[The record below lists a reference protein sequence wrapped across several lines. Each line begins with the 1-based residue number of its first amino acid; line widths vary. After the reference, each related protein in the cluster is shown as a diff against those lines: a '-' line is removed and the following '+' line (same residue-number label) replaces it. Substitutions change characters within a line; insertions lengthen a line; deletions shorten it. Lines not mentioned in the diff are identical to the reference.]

1 MEQAEL
7 GEPFFSFPSEEILRQ
22 VVFEPHKVREKAWI
36 VTFNYILLATISTD
50 NDEHEDK
57 LRQNAQLAL
66 NDSRLFLEP
75 SLANVQAL
83 SLLAVHGEDFAAPNI
98 SWMLLSHACRQA
110 ETLGLHIRANKDT
123 HKVYQHKLCLFWMLF
138 TLDKSCALAFG
149 RPAFLPLA
157 LYRHIPL
164 PDHEFM
170 QKFSHH
176 DMKDVRNERQI
187 ERQSSQ
193 CSKFGASMLKYTIEL
208 AKLTSDVLEVL
219 GTGNSKSTKD
229 ELRSKLEVCF
239 STANMVESRIRVK
252 DSMVE

>member
-98 SWMLLSHACRQA
+98 SWML
-110 ETLGLHIRANKDT
+110 
-123 HKVYQHKLCLFWMLF
+123 F

-164 PDHEFM
+164 PYHEFM